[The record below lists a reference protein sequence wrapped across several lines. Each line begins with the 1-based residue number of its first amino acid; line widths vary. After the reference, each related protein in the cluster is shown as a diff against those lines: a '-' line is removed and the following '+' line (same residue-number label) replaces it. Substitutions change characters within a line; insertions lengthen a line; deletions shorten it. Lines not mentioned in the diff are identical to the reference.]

1 MDIVPGTQSGEAKE
15 RDLNRHGYKSEMV
28 SKQADRWSLRRLAN
42 QKDALPSLSF
52 NLTSGTHLSLT
63 NQWRALILN
72 SELNPSPFPDAV
84 HVDHLIVSALAH
96 QLHVRLEERIEFKWG
111 AIPLSHL
118 IWQVG
123 PLWSIFP
130 HPALSLSLN
139 MTAGTPSKQP
149 IRSQQFLFLIKPYSW
164 GPFGLFLSIRKL
176 VHMNPFRNNTLAHV
190 LPVHSY

>member
-1 MDIVPGTQSGEAKE
+1 MPSNQSE
-15 RDLNRHGYKSEMV
+15 LS
-28 SKQADRWSLRRLAN
+28 
-42 QKDALPSLSF
+42 ALSLSF

-111 AIPLSHL
+111 ADLLSCL
-118 IWQVG
+118 NCLVAPIR
-123 PLWSIFP
+123 
-130 HPALSLSLN
+130 LSLSLN

-176 VHMNPFRNNTLAHV
+176 VHVNPFRNNILAHV
-190 LPVHSY
+190 LPVHNY